1 MQEHRRAIVTT
12 LLVLGAIAL
21 AVVVVKVLDAVGD
34 PTPHAGGLPVSAV
47 LPRATPARAPF
58 AGLSELKVAVGYD
71 HCLRLAVADTLD
83 ERVAGLRDR
92 TDLGPYDG
100 MLFVFQGPSNSGFT
114 MSGVTVPLDIAAL
127 SNRQNRANDNIEEVI
142 DARRERRLIAEP
154 GERRGQREHVGAVDV
169 GSRHSLGLSEG
180 EEPCAGR
187 AHRDA
192 RGVQCGLRVLD
203 GGHHRLRD
211 TTVVVRARDE
221 IM

>member
-114 MSGVTVPLDIAAL
+114 MSGVTVPLDIAFFGSDGARD
-127 SNRQNRANDNIEEVI
+127 STRAMKPCPK
-142 DARRERRLIAEP
+142 AEP
-154 GERRGQREHVGAVDV
+154 ACPVYRSDGPYVYAIETLGGQLPSGPLTA
-169 GSRHSLGLSEG
+169 
-180 EEPCAGR
+180 CAPS
-187 AHRDA
+187 
-192 RGVQCGLRVLD
+192 
-203 GGHHRLRD
+203 
-211 TTVVVRARDE
+211 
-221 IM
+221 

>member
-47 LPRATPARAPF
+47 LSRATPAVAPF
-58 AGLSELKVAVGYD
+58 TGLSELKVAVGYD

-83 ERVAGLRDR
+83 ERVAGLRNH

-114 MSGVTVPLDIAAL
+114 MSGVTVPLDIAFFGADGARD
-127 SNRQNRANDNIEEVI
+127 STRAMKPC
-142 DARRERRLIAEP
+142 AKAEP
-154 GERRGQREHVGAVDV
+154 ECPAYLADGAYVYAV
-169 GSRHSLGLSEG
+169 ETLGGRLPSG
-180 EEPCAGR
+180 PLTACAP
-187 AHRDA
+187 A
-192 RGVQCGLRVLD
+192 
-203 GGHHRLRD
+203 
-211 TTVVVRARDE
+211 
-221 IM
+221 